1 METLEKVSANKEKEV
16 KDAKNQLRQEKKAAV
31 HEYHDFNAL
40 LEELGTSYADEFD
53 DVVRQAK
60 KAYPNLD
67 FS

>member
-1 METLEKVSANKEKEV
+1 M

-40 LEELGTSYADEFD
+40 LEELGTSYADKFD
-53 DVVRQAK
+53 DAVRQAK